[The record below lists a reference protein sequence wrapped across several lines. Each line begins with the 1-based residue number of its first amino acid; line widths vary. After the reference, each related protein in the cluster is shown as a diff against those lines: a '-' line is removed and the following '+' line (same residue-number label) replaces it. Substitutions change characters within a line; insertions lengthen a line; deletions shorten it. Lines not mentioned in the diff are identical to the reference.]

1 MTARGIGVLI
11 AGAAIL
17 VQAPRLVLALL
28 AADRQPVGAGAE
40 RALLVLAGVG
50 TALVLTGG
58 NLFLAHTVAHV
69 ERWRRALTVTW
80 LAVLVASGALVVPLI
95 VAGLGARTL
104 PEVLGSARLEWS
116 WSVLAALA
124 HEATAAGC
132 ILASAAWARSRE
144 QPAAEPAR
152 LPHET
157 APAPLTARLPLA
169 PVEPLRLRQAAE
181 PITVPC
187 RAGCGRSFASHQG
200 EIAHLRHCPV
210 RRSGGP
216 GADLGPL
223 PPA

>member
-1 MTARGIGVLI
+1 MTSRGIGILI

-28 AADRQPVGAGAE
+28 AADRQPLGAGAE
-40 RALLVLAGVG
+40 RTLLVLAGIG

-69 ERWRRALTVTW
+69 ERWRRALAGTW

-95 VAGLGARTL
+95 VAGLGAHTL
-104 PEVLGSARLEWS
+104 PEVLGSARLEWT

-132 ILASAAWARSRE
+132 ILASAAWARSCE

-152 LPHET
+152 EPHATTPAHLPAQPPR
-157 APAPLTARLPLA
+157 APA
-169 PVEPLRLRQAAE
+169 EPLHPAAE
-181 PITVPC
+181 SLAVPC
-187 RAGCGRSFASHQG
+187 RAGCGRSFVSHQA
-200 EIAHLRHCPV
+200 EIAHLRHCP
-210 RRSGGP
+210 RHRSGIP
-216 GADLGPL
+216 GAVLE
-223 PPA
+223 PPHKA